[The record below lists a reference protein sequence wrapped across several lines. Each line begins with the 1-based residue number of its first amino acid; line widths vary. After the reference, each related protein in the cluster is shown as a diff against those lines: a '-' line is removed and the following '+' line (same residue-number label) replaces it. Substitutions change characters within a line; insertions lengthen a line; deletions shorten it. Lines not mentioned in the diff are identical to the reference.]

1 MRSTR
6 QRCMRVR
13 LPDPQRAKRSNLNQ
27 RVKPSWSCGSYNTGP
42 LKRGCHSRS
51 GNQAAC
57 KRFNLSLD
65 TWQRQ
70 ERVWIVKKGL
80 CKTRR
85 DPWAAVASASTS
97 CHPFVTGWLPRQL
110 AVICGNA
117 PANPRNT
124 PYRGMRPTRLA
135 TGHEQ
140 KRLRTIRNCFHL
152 REAGIEYLSHFRY
165 SASRP

>member
-57 KRFNLSLD
+57 KQFNLSLD

-97 CHPFVTGWLPRQL
+97 CHPFVTGWLPTTSSHLRKCSCKSEEY
-110 AVICGNA
+110 AIPRNA
-117 PANPRNT
+117 PNKISDRAMSRNGCELYET
-124 PYRGMRPTRLA
+124 VSP
-135 TGHEQ
+135 
-140 KRLRTIRNCFHL
+140 
-152 REAGIEYLSHFRY
+152 AGSWN
-165 SASRP
+165 